1 MGLTHRAHR
10 AAVSELRLS
19 EPNIRNIIRT
29 QTLTL

>member
-1 MGLTHRAHR
+1 MGHR